1 MSKSYQQMS
10 PDELV
15 KDKKDFSIKLGKAIR
30 QIREQKQLSQEQLA
44 DKAGYYRT
52 YIGHIETATYSPS
65 TYTLWRI
72 AQALEVDVA
81 EILKGL

>member
-1 MSKSYQQMS
+1 MS

>member
-1 MSKSYQQMS
+1 MST
-10 PDELV
+10 DELAQ
-15 KDKKDFSIKLGKAIR
+15 DKKNFSIKLGKAIR
-30 QIREQKQLSQEQLA
+30 QIREQQGLSQEKLA

-72 AQALEVDVA
+72 AKALDIDIA
-81 EILKGL
+81 DILKKL

>member
-1 MSKSYQQMS
+1 MS
-10 PDELV
+10 PDELA
-15 KDKKDFSIKLGKAIR
+15 KDKKNFSIKLGKAIR
-30 QIREQKQLSQEQLA
+30 QMREQKNLSQEQLA

-72 AQALEVDVA
+72 AQALGVDMA
-81 EILKGL
+81 EILKKL